1 MQFDVC
7 LCDLSR
13 NRLGRG
19 NLSLYWSLFP
29 SLPSLLPS
37 FLPSLI
43 SSLSAIPLHL
53 FFSLYLYLYLRFTT
67 VSPLVFIP
75 SFLLSSPLL
84 SFLCLRFAFLSLL
97 CLFPINLLLLIFTLF
112 LYLLPYLFLLH
123 SSSFFSYLIFFLI
136 LTSLSLSFRVTSLPF
151 LPRLGPS
158 TCSCIWTQY
167 RFSCTFT
174 SICTWSLKCYLYLY
188 LDPKYLKNTN
198 YIQVQIS
205 TLYLIKSYILYIDSS
220 ELCVATI
227 G

>member
-1 MQFDVC
+1 MNGRKD
-7 LCDLSR
+7 
-13 NRLGRG
+13 NREYEEEEEEEKEERKRKRREEWYG
-19 NLSLYWSLFP
+19 SSF
-29 SLPSLLPS
+29 LPSLSSYPPSFRPYLTLPY

-158 TCSCIWTQY
+158 TCSCIWT
-167 RFSCTFT
+167 
-174 SICTWSLKCYLYLY
+174 
-188 LDPKYLKNTN
+188 
-198 YIQVQIS
+198 
-205 TLYLIKSYILYIDSS
+205 
-220 ELCVATI
+220 
-227 G
+227 